1 MQTGKGEFPSPPE
14 CITTSQQAYKMAAVV
29 WDFFKVSEEDNSLA
43 VCNKCSR
50 KIPRGGRSGISFNTS
65 NLRSHLQHNHRFDG
79 VFKAYEDA
87 CSAKG
92 GNKPAAKKSPG
103 LTPIGEAFE
112 KSKKFTRDDTRA
124 KAIGNLIMDMM
135 ALDDQPFTLVEDR
148 GFTRLVNHLEPRF
161 TMPSRRYFA
170 DVCLPAKYEA
180 IAKCIHTLIDDN
192 NNNDIS
198 FTMDIWTCDFSPV
211 SMMSLTAQW
220 LNADFKLHRAVL
232 HSQELPGSHTAAAI
246 HQALEV
252 HYLFFGTC
260 GMHIFTLFTLKPGAK
275 YFSSRGLYFLMVI

>member
-1 MQTGKGEFPSPPE
+1 MTCKQVKVNFRHHVNA
-14 CITTSQQAYKMAAVV
+14 SQQAYKMAAVV

-50 KIPRGGRSGISFNTS
+50 KIPRGGRSGTSFNTS

-79 VFKAYEDA
+79 VLKAYEDA
-87 CSAKG
+87 CTAKD

-124 KAIGNLIMDMM
+124 KAIGDLIMDMM

-170 DVCLPAKYEA
+170 DVCLPAKYAA
-180 IAKCIHTLIDDN
+180 IAKCIHALIDDD

-198 FTMDIWTCDFSPV
+198 FTMDMDSERLFSAAGHVMTKERNRLSCEKAEMLLFIKKNLP
-211 SMMSLTAQW
+211 LI
-220 LNADFKLHRAVL
+220 HP
-232 HSQELPGSHTAAAI
+232 ELEG
-246 HQALEV
+246 
-252 HYLFFGTC
+252 
-260 GMHIFTLFTLKPGAK
+260 
-275 YFSSRGLYFLMVI
+275 